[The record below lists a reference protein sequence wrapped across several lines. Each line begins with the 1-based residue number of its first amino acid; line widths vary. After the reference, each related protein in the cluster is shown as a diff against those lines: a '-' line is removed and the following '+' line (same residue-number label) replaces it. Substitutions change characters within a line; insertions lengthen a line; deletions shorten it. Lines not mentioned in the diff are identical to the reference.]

1 MLYQASEIPV
11 RCQGLKH
18 MKKTKKKQ
26 KSNTPVHPAAV
37 WQADVSA
44 VIPQDFT
51 AGSFLRL

>member
-18 MKKTKKKQ
+18 MKKKQKQ

-51 AGSFLRL
+51 AGCFLRL

>member
-1 MLYQASEIPV
+1 MLYQASETPV

-18 MKKTKKKQ
+18 MKKTNKQ